1 MKPTARWC
9 LVAGRSP
16 AATTRSL
23 LRQMKPQSMPAWA
36 QTLYNNIPRHTTMP
50 TAASAR
56 PTILR
61 WLAGVITALL
71 LLGTGVAA
79 LAADPTAPLR
89 IGSKRFTESYIL
101 AELLAQQAAP
111 HASTPPQVRQGLGN
125 TAIVYEALRAG
136 QIDLYP
142 EYVGTISQEIL
153 KSTSPLTLEQM
164 HQALAPLGLGV
175 AVPLGFNDGYALA
188 MRATD
193 AKALGVST
201 LSALAAHPELKLGL
215 SNEFIGRADGWR
227 GLAKRYGLP
236 QSPQG
241 LDHGLAY
248 DAIGAKQV
256 DVIDIY
262 TTDAKIDS
270 LGLQVLVDDQNYF
283 PRYDA
288 VLLYRLDVPTRYP
301 REWAALQ
308 ALDGRINEAMMIA
321 MNARAELQGV
331 AFDVIARDQL
341 AALANIRSVPA
352 TATPNTATNPT
363 TTSVA
368 PDPAQRGF
376 WAKLLAPDLA
386 RLARQHLLLVG
397 ISVALATLLGV
408 PLAVLVYRHPRLAAV
423 VLGSSGLL
431 QTVPSIALLAIL
443 ISLLGTIG
451 TVPALIALTLYSLL
465 PIMRNTAT
473 GLDQVPVGMRMA
485 AQSLGMS
492 DWQKLR
498 HVELPLALPTL
509 VAGVRTATAI
519 AIGTATIAAFVG
531 AGGFGERIVTG
542 LALND
547 RALLL
552 AGALPAALL
561 AFASEALFE
570 LLERGLRPQQ

>member
-1 MKPTARWC
+1 MLQNFA
-9 LVAGRSP
+9 
-16 AATTRSL
+16 
-23 LRQMKPQSMPAWA
+23 
-36 QTLYNNIPRHTTMP
+36 RHTDMP
-50 TAASAR
+50 TAAVTR
-56 PTILR
+56 PTLVR
-61 WLAGVITALL
+61 WLMGIAAACLL
-71 LLGTGVAA
+71 LSSSMGAVAA
-79 LAADPTAPLR
+79 TEASPLR

-153 KSTSPLTLEQM
+153 KSNSPMSLAQM
-164 HQALAPLGLGV
+164 HEALAPLGLGV

-188 MRATD
+188 MRANQ
-193 AKALGVST
+193 AKEKGIST

-215 SNEFIGRADGWR
+215 SNEFIGRSDGWR

-236 QSPQG
+236 QTPQG

-262 TTDAKIDS
+262 TTDAKIES
-270 LGLQVLVDDQNYF
+270 LGLQVLVDDQSYF

-301 REWAALQ
+301 REWASLQ
-308 ALDGRINEAMMIA
+308 ALGGRIDEAKMIA

-341 AALANIRSVPA
+341 AALAHTRSATA
-352 TATPNTATNPT
+352 TATPNTATNAT

-376 WAKLLAPDLA
+376 WAKLVAPDLA

-397 ISVALATLLGV
+397 ISVGLATLLGV
-408 PLAVLVYRHPRLAAV
+408 PIAVLVYRHPRLAAV

-443 ISLLGTIG
+443 ISLLGAIG

-473 GLDQVPVGMRMA
+473 GLGQVPLGMRMA

-498 HVELPLALPTL
+498 HVELPLALPTI

-547 RALLL
+547 RSLLL

-570 LLERGLRPQQ
+570 LLERRLRPQH